1 MTPLDTALQN
11 LRDNPESNESRNDF
25 YRLFLSTTFYLPTYD
40 EETGGVSVNKN
51 DEKMLPLIMEADGE
65 NFMMIFDLEERV
77 AEWAE
82 EGVHCIAL
90 PGHVIVE
97 MSTDGLHLAMNVGTE
112 QAKQFVPEEIS
123 WLKEVV
129 KQGREAAEAEDRA
142 QQKQ

>member
-1 MTPLDTALQN
+1 MTALDN
-11 LRDNPESNESRNDF
+11 ALKELRDNPESDDHRNDF

-40 EETGGVSVNKN
+40 EETGEVAKGETG
-51 DEKMLPLIMEADGE
+51 DKMLPLIMEADGE
-65 NFMMIFDLEERV
+65 NYMMIFDLEDRV

-97 MSTDGLHLAMNVGTE
+97 MATEGLHLAMNVGTE
-112 QAKQFVPEEIS
+112 HAKQFVPEELS

-129 KQGREAAEAEDRA
+129 KQGRDAMSAEQA
-142 QQKQ
+142 Q

>member
-11 LRDNPESNESRNDF
+11 LRENPDSNESRNDF
-25 YRLFLSTTFYLPTYD
+25 YRLFLSSTFYLPTYD

-51 DEKMLPLIMEADGE
+51 DEKMLPLIMEAEGE

-77 AEWAE
+77 ADWAE

-97 MSTDGLHLAMNVGTE
+97 MATEGLHLAMNVGTE

-129 KQGREAAEAEDRA
+129 KQGRDAAEAED
-142 QQKQ
+142 QSQKKQ